1 MAEPDL
7 TASREATTSER
18 RRRRRTVVKYSLVGA
33 VLLGIGAGATSA
45 AWTDD
50 AWFSA
55 SMTSASVELRAS
67 ADTPVNFVDAD
78 TSAAAVV
85 VPAATFQN
93 MLPNQVRT
101 YTLRLQNT
109 STVPLTVPAPVFTG
123 SGALFAAP
131 KPLVVTF
138 SPTVGTLAVGA
149 QTTVTMTVTAPDWLT
164 TDTAYQAA
172 AGSGTIRFTGT
183 A

>member
-1 MAEPDL
+1 MTDLDL
-7 TASREATTSER
+7 TQTGQGATSER
-18 RRRRRTVVKYSLVGA
+18 RRRRRVVVKYALAGA
-33 VLLGIGAGATSA
+33 ALLGIGAGVTSA

-55 SMTSASVELRAS
+55 TMTSASVELRAS
-67 ADTPVNFVDAD
+67 VDTPVNFVDAD
-78 TSAAAVV
+78 TSVVAVV

-93 MLPNQVRT
+93 LLPNQVRT

-109 STVPLTVPAPVFTG
+109 SSVPLTVPAPVFAG

-131 KPLVVTF
+131 KPVIVTF
-138 SPTVGTLAVGA
+138 SPTVGTLAVNA
-149 QTTVTMTVTAPDWLT
+149 QTAVTMTVTAPDWLT

>member
-1 MAEPDL
+1 MAEPDR
-7 TASREATTSER
+7 TTTSER
-18 RRRRRTVVKYSLVGA
+18 RLRRRTVVKFSLAGA
-33 VLLGIGAGATSA
+33 ALLGIGAGFTSA

-50 AWFSA
+50 AWFSTT
-55 SMTSASVELRAS
+55 MTSASVELRAS
-67 ADTPVNFVDAD
+67 LDTPVNFVDAD
-78 TSAAAVV
+78 TSAVAVV
-85 VPAATFQN
+85 VPPATFQN
-93 MLPNQVRT
+93 ILPNQVRT

-109 STVPLTVPAPVFTG
+109 SSVPLAVPAPVFAG

-131 KPLVVTF
+131 KPLIVTF

-149 QTTVTMTVTAPDWLT
+149 QTTVIMTVTAPDWLT

-172 AGSGTIRFTGT
+172 AGSGTVRFTGT